1 MTFKKLSLV
10 AASLATVVGLATSAS
25 AINPNG
31 PVVKDPGPSPIGNWV
46 GEYKYVSPFWG
57 PDGRYYTYKYVQ
69 VSGTTQAYCQQQI
82 PSSGVTITKYCT
94 LTP

>member
-1 MTFKKLSLV
+1 MTIKKMSLV
-10 AASLATVVGLATSAS
+10 VASIFAAAGLAASAY

-31 PVVKDPGPSPIGNWV
+31 PVVKDPGPAPFGNWV
-46 GEYKYVSPFWG
+46 GEYKYVSPHTG
-57 PDGRYYTYKYVQ
+57 PDGRYYTYQYVQ

-82 PSSGVTITKYCT
+82 PTSGVTVTKYCT